1 MHHNLG
7 QMWWGTS
14 AVPELRRL
22 GKEDRKF
29 KVSLGY
35 IATAYLKKQNENK
48 QLPKPVI

>member
-1 MHHNLG
+1 
-7 QMWWGTS
+7 MWWGTS

-35 IATAYLKKQNENK
+35 I
-48 QLPKPVI
+48 I